1 MASYQRILLKLSGE
15 ALASSSQNID
25 SEMLKKVVNVVQSAS
40 ELGVEI
46 AIVIGGGNIYRGAN
60 LTSSGMN
67 KITGDHIGMLAT
79 VMNALAISD
88 AFNSHKI
95 PSIVMSGFLIGGGVC
110 DSFDYK
116 KADKALSEGKVVIF
130 SAGTGNPCF
139 TTDTAA
145 ALRAIEIGA
154 DIVFKATKVDGIYS
168 SDPELDSS
176 AIKFDSL
183 SFDTAIKK
191 NLKIMD
197 TSAFALCQENNIKI
211 CVFSMFED
219 NYTLANILNGH
230 SIGTIVSEKGD

>member
-1 MASYQRILLKLSGE
+1 M
-15 ALASSSQNID
+15 
-25 SEMLKKVVNVVQSAS
+25 
-40 ELGVEI
+40 
-46 AIVIGGGNIYRGAN
+46 
-60 LTSSGMN
+60 
-67 KITGDHIGMLAT
+67 
-79 VMNALAISD
+79 
-88 AFNSHKI
+88 
-95 PSIVMSGFLIGGGVC
+95 
-110 DSFDYK
+110 YK
-116 KADKALSEGKVVIF
+116 RQVIF
-130 SAGTGNPCF
+130 SAGTGSPCF

-197 TSAFALCQENNIKI
+197 TSAFALCKENNIKI